1 MLVLQI
7 QILAALFKVLCN
19 VKPAPKTEPVLLS
32 CYRLHFL
39 CIYRASGAGDDV
51 LGIENYNFHFCYFVD
66 FLHFRVLLSKSID
79 TIDNLH
85 HNLTKIKFLFDY
97 L

>member
-1 MLVLQI
+1 MLVPPI
-7 QILAALFKVLCN
+7 QIFTMLYMFFHK

-32 CYRLHFL
+32 FPDSLEFL
-39 CIYRASGAGDDV
+39 CLSRASGAGDDV
-51 LGIENYNFHFCYFVD
+51 LRIENYNFHFCYFVD

-85 HNLTKIKFLFDY
+85 HYLT
-97 L
+97 